1 MKSIQPINNATLNGL
16 SAEAAAAPRLRKNL
30 NFHKSDDDACHRL
43 LNAMEPGTYIQPHR
57 HLGKGKDETVA
68 ILRGKLG
75 LIEFDESGD
84 VVGTMILEPTGENV
98 GVHIP
103 RGVIHAWV
111 SLEKNSIFLE
121 AKAGPYIPIK
131 PEEKVSW
138 APPEGDP
145 EANNYLARLLK
156 LFEITDESIGSLQQ

>member
-16 SAEAAAAPRLRKNL
+16 SAEAAAGSRLRKNL
-30 NFHKSDDDACHRL
+30 NFHKADDDACHRL

-57 HLGKGKDETVA
+57 HLGEGKDETVA
-68 ILRGKLG
+68 ILRGTLG
-75 LIEFDESGD
+75 LIEFDESGN
-84 VVGTMILEPTGENV
+84 VVGTMILKPNGGNV

-111 SLEKNSIFLE
+111 SLEKNSVFLE
-121 AKAGPYIPIK
+121 AKAGPYIPIT
-131 PEEKVSW
+131 PEEKVNW

-145 EANNYLARLLK
+145 EAENYLLRLLK
-156 LFEITDESIGSLQQ
+156 LFETTDKSIDPLQQ